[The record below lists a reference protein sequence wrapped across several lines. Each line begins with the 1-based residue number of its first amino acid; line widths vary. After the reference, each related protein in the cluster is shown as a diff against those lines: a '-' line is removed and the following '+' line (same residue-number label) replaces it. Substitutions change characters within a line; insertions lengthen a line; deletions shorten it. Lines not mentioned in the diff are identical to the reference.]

1 MTGSSYR
8 VFGIPMELQTA
19 RRKLVVGVYA
29 VLFMFCVGSIVF
41 ARTAPIGYSW
51 TIYAT
56 MAAAM
61 LVFGGVGGL
70 GSRYGLIK
78 PFPNKPPRQ
87 EPVMV
92 DAIRLQL
99 APMTA
104 GTPDESSWRNDERE
118 LSRRDRAHYRA
129 YPVVA
134 GAFPVVLLLAEVGL
148 KVAQGSLQLA
158 WLTTT
163 TLLQSIFSV
172 ALLETVLAMTLPAA
186 IILWNEPDID
196 LG

>member
-1 MTGSSYR
+1 MTAASYR
-8 VFGIPMELQTA
+8 MFGIPMEQRRA
-19 RRKLVVGVYA
+19 RRRLVVAVYA
-29 VLFMFCVGSIVF
+29 VLLLFCVGSIVF
-41 ARTAPIGYSW
+41 ARTAPMVYNW
-51 TIYAT
+51 TIYVT
-56 MAAAM
+56 LAAAM
-61 LVFGGVGGL
+61 LVFGGSG
-70 GSRYGLIK
+70 RYGLIK
-78 PFPNKPPRQ
+78 PFPNKPPRP
-87 EPVMV
+87 EPAMV
-92 DAIRLQL
+92 DVIRLQL

-129 YPVVA
+129 YQVVA
-134 GAFPVVLLLAEVGL
+134 SAFPVVLLLAALGL

-163 TLLQSIFSV
+163 TMLQSIFAV

-186 IILWNEPDID
+186 IILWTEPDID

>member
-1 MTGSSYR
+1 MTAASYK
-8 VFGIPMELQTA
+8 VFGIPMEQQRA
-19 RRKLVVGVYA
+19 RRKLVVAVYA
-29 VLFMFCVGSIVF
+29 VLLMFCVGSIVF
-41 ARTAPIGYSW
+41 ARTAPIAYNW
-51 TIYAT
+51 TIYVT

-61 LVFGGVGGL
+61 LVFGGVGGV
-70 GSRYGLIK
+70 GGRYGLIK
-78 PFPNKPPRQ
+78 PFPNKPPRP

-104 GTPDESSWRNDERE
+104 GTPDESSWKNDERE
-118 LSRRDRAHYRA
+118 LSRRDRAHYQA
-129 YPVVA
+129 YQVVA
-134 GAFPVVLLLAEVGL
+134 SAFPVVLLLAALGL

-163 TLLQSIFSV
+163 TVLQSIFAV

>member
-1 MTGSSYR
+1 MTETYK
-8 VFGIPMELQTA
+8 VLGIPMEQQRA
-19 RRKLVVGVYA
+19 RRKLVVAVYA
-29 VLFMFCVGSIVF
+29 VLLLFCVGSIVF
-41 ARTAPIGYSW
+41 ARTEPLLYGW

-56 MAAAM
+56 LAAAM

-70 GSRYGLIK
+70 GGRYGLIK
-78 PFPNKPPRQ
+78 PFPNKPPRP

-92 DAIRLQL
+92 DVIRLQL

-104 GTPDESSWRNDERE
+104 GTPDESSWRNDEPE

-129 YPVVA
+129 YQVVA
-134 GAFPVVLLLAEVGL
+134 SAFPVVLLLAALGL

-163 TLLQSIFSV
+163 TMLQLIFAV

-186 IILWNEPDID
+186 IILWNEPDMD

>member
-1 MTGSSYR
+1 
-8 VFGIPMELQTA
+8 MEQRRA
-19 RRKLVVGVYA
+19 RRRLVVAVYA
-29 VLFMFCVGSIVF
+29 VLLLFCVGSIVF
-41 ARTAPIGYSW
+41 ARTAPMVYNW
-51 TIYAT
+51 TIYVTLAT
-56 MAAAM
+56 AM
-61 LVFGGVGGL
+61 LVFGGSG
-70 GSRYGLIK
+70 RYGLIK
-78 PFPNKPPRQ
+78 PFPNKPPRP
-87 EPVMV
+87 EPAMV
-92 DAIRLQL
+92 DVIRLQL

-129 YPVVA
+129 YQVVA
-134 GAFPVVLLLAEVGL
+134 SAFPVVLLLAALGL

-163 TLLQSIFSV
+163 TMLQSIFAV

-186 IILWNEPDID
+186 IILWTEPDID

>member
-1 MTGSSYR
+1 MTSATYK
-8 VFGIPMELQTA
+8 VLGIPMEQRSA
-19 RRKLVVGVYA
+19 RRKLVVLVYA
-29 VLFMFCVGSIVF
+29 VLLLFCLSSIVF
-41 ARTAPIGYSW
+41 ARTAPISYSW
-51 TIYAT
+51 TIYIT

-61 LVFGGVGGL
+61 LVFGGVGGF
-70 GSRYGLIK
+70 GGRYGLIK
-78 PFPNKPPRQ
+78 PFPNRPPRA

-118 LSRRDRAHYRA
+118 LSRRDRAHYQA
-129 YPVVA
+129 YQVVA
-134 GAFPVVLLLAEVGL
+134 GAFPIVLLLAAFGL
-148 KVAQGSLQLA
+148 KVAQGSLQLT
-158 WLTTT
+158 WFTMTMV
-163 TLLQSIFSV
+163 LQSIFAV

-186 IILWNEPDID
+186 IILWTEPDID